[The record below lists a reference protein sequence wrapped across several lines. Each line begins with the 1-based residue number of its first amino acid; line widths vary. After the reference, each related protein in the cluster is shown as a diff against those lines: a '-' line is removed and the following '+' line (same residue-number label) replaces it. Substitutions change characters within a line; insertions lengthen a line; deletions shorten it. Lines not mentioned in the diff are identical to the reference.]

1 MCGEYFMTTSS
12 LTAQSARIMAATTNN
27 TNTTNTLE
35 NKTDDEIQAE
45 IVAIKK
51 KFYDRMNVQVEKDLI
66 LEERE
71 RLDEEKKK
79 LEIQKEFLKQKMS
92 RVYED
97 EYDKK
102 DFQLKSNTKANNPED
117 DEEYYDVFKNSS
129 PLRSATQREEPE
141 VEVVP
146 QRRNK

>member
-1 MCGEYFMTTSS
+1 MSGEYFMTTSS
-12 LTAQSARIMAATTNN
+12 LTAQSGRIMAATTT

-102 DFQLKSNTKANNPED
+102 DLQLKSNTKANNPED

>member
-1 MCGEYFMTTSS
+1 MSGEYFMTTSS
-12 LTAQSARIMAATTNN
+12 PLIAQSGRIMAAT
-27 TNTTNTLE
+27 TTNTLE

-129 PLRSATQREEPE
+129 PLRSAIQREEPE

>member
-1 MCGEYFMTTSS
+1 M
-12 LTAQSARIMAATTNN
+12 ATT
-27 TNTTNTLE
+27 TTNTLE

-79 LEIQKEFLKQKMS
+79 LECNFWTSAFTQWLSYPNPVIGKIFYVNCDVVWNKWQRKKSARHDRKSFFEHHYYLRRGFA
-92 RVYED
+92 
-97 EYDKK
+97 EYCP
-102 DFQLKSNTKANNPED
+102 A
-117 DEEYYDVFKNSS
+117 EEIC
-129 PLRSATQREEPE
+129 
-141 VEVVP
+141 
-146 QRRNK
+146 

>member
-1 MCGEYFMTTSS
+1 MSGEYFMTTSS
-12 LTAQSARIMAATTNN
+12 PITAQSGRTMATTT
-27 TNTTNTLE
+27 TNTNTLE

-102 DFQLKSNTKANNPED
+102 DFQLKSNTKANNHED

>member
-1 MCGEYFMTTSS
+1 M
-12 LTAQSARIMAATTNN
+12 ATT
-27 TNTTNTLE
+27 TTNTLE

-129 PLRSATQREEPE
+129 PLRSATLRGEPE

>member
-12 LTAQSARIMAATTNN
+12 PITAQSGRIMAT
-27 TNTTNTLE
+27 TTNTNNLE

-97 EYDKK
+97 EYDKE
-102 DFQLKSNTKANNPED
+102 DLQLKSNTKANNPED

-129 PLRSATQREEPE
+129 PLRSASQREEPE

>member
-1 MCGEYFMTTSS
+1 M
-12 LTAQSARIMAATTNN
+12 ATTN
-27 TNTTNTLE
+27 TNTNTLE

-97 EYDKK
+97 EYDKN
-102 DFQLKSNTKANNPED
+102 DLQLKSDTKANNPED
-117 DEEYYDVFKNSS
+117 YEEYYDVFKNSS

>member
-1 MCGEYFMTTSS
+1 M
-12 LTAQSARIMAATTNN
+12 ATT
-27 TNTTNTLE
+27 TTNTLE

>member
-1 MCGEYFMTTSS
+1 MSGEYFMTTSS
-12 LTAQSARIMAATTNN
+12 LTAQSGRIMATT
-27 TNTTNTLE
+27 TTTTNTLE

-97 EYDKK
+97 EYDKN
-102 DFQLKSNTKANNPED
+102 DLQLKSDTKANNPED

>member
-1 MCGEYFMTTSS
+1 MTTSS
-12 LTAQSARIMAATTNN
+12 LTAQSGRIMATT
-27 TNTTNTLE
+27 TTTTTTNTLE

>member
-1 MCGEYFMTTSS
+1 M
-12 LTAQSARIMAATTNN
+12 ATT
-27 TNTTNTLE
+27 TTTNTLE

-45 IVAIKK
+45 IAAIKK

-129 PLRSATQREEPE
+129 PLRSAAQREEPE

>member
-1 MCGEYFMTTSS
+1 M
-12 LTAQSARIMAATTNN
+12 ATTN
-27 TNTTNTLE
+27 TNTNTLE

-97 EYDKK
+97 EYDKN
-102 DFQLKSNTKANNPED
+102 DLQLKSDTKANNPED

>member
-1 MCGEYFMTTSS
+1 M
-12 LTAQSARIMAATTNN
+12 ATT
-27 TNTTNTLE
+27 TNTTNTNTLE

-102 DFQLKSNTKANNPED
+102 DLQLKSNTKANNPED

>member
-1 MCGEYFMTTSS
+1 MSGEYFMTTSS
-12 LTAQSARIMAATTNN
+12 PITAQSGRTMATTN

>member
-1 MCGEYFMTTSS
+1 MSGEYFMTTSS
-12 LTAQSARIMAATTNN
+12 LTAQSGRIMATTTTTTN
-27 TNTTNTLE
+27 TNTLE

-102 DFQLKSNTKANNPED
+102 DLQLKSNTKANNHED

-129 PLRSATQREEPE
+129 PLRSASQREEPE